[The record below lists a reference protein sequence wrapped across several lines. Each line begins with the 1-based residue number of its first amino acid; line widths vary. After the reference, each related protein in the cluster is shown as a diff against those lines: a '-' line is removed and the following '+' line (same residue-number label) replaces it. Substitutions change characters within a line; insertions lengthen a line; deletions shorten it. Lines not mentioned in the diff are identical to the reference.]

1 MLLPKNEKN
10 LESGNRMK
18 YLIRNDYLNEIIKLQ
33 NTPDIKVI
41 TGMRRSGKSIL
52 LNEFTDYINKNDLNA
67 NIIFI
72 NLQDIEFEGLLEY
85 HALHKYALNNYKE
98 GKHNILIIDEVQLCD
113 KFELAINSLHSKNI
127 FDIYIT
133 GSNAFLLSSDLA
145 TLFTGRTMTIE
156 VFPFSFKEYM
166 EYHNNP
172 NDIDLMFDSYLKEGG
187 MPGALFYE
195 DISNKYKYLSDVFNT
210 VLLRDL
216 IDKYKIKNKNEI
228 KKLSEYMMDNIGNVL
243 SPNNILKSLNEDKV
257 NITRKTISKYL
268 GYFENSYMF
277 YKAKRYDLVGKKYL
291 SNNDK
296 YYLSDVSFRY
306 AINGTR
312 NLDYGRCLENIVYL
326 ELLRRG
332 YEVYIGKLYK
342 KEIDF
347 VAIKQSEK
355 IYIQVSEYIDN
366 EKTFEREYSPLLSIK
381 DAYPKMILARTKN
394 DTYDYNGVLVI
405 DIARWLLGK

>member
-156 VFPFSFKEYM
+156 VFPFSFKE
-166 EYHNNP
+166 
-172 NDIDLMFDSYLKEGG
+172 L
-187 MPGALFYE
+187 
-195 DISNKYKYLSDVFNT
+195 
-210 VLLRDL
+210 
-216 IDKYKIKNKNEI
+216 
-228 KKLSEYMMDNIGNVL
+228 DN
-243 SPNNILKSLNEDKV
+243 
-257 NITRKTISKYL
+257 
-268 GYFENSYMF
+268 
-277 YKAKRYDLVGKKYL
+277 
-291 SNNDK
+291 
-296 YYLSDVSFRY
+296 
-306 AINGTR
+306 
-312 NLDYGRCLENIVYL
+312 CL
-326 ELLRRG
+326 
-332 YEVYIGKLYK
+332 
-342 KEIDF
+342 
-347 VAIKQSEK
+347 
-355 IYIQVSEYIDN
+355 
-366 EKTFEREYSPLLSIK
+366 T
-381 DAYPKMILARTKN
+381 
-394 DTYDYNGVLVI
+394 
-405 DIARWLLGK
+405 